1 MLHKTKKCSPRY
13 EAWVRSGR
21 AMAEY
26 SLGRLRSRGRAPPIQ
41 IRSFYLDESAVFG
54 ESSCSAYTGALVL
67 RALGPS
73 SFQMHRI
80 DERFTRT
87 AGNIFW
93 AILLALVPGWHR
105 LGFEGPQPQRQPQ
118 PPQPNPTAHSDNTRQ
133 PQLTAT
139 AASHSP

>member
-1 MLHKTKKCSPRY
+1 MASPATKVCVWFRREVSFVQKIAFRVDGKLCFIRPKSAAPDM
-13 EAWVRSGR
+13 RSGQ

-26 SLGRLRSRGRAPPIQ
+26 SLGRLRSRDRAPPIQ
-41 IRSFYLDESAVFG
+41 IRLFYLDESVVFG

-73 SFQMHRI
+73 SFQLHRI

-93 AILLALVPGWHR
+93 AILLP
-105 LGFEGPQPQRQPQ
+105 
-118 PPQPNPTAHSDNTRQ
+118 
-133 PQLTAT
+133 
-139 AASHSP
+139 